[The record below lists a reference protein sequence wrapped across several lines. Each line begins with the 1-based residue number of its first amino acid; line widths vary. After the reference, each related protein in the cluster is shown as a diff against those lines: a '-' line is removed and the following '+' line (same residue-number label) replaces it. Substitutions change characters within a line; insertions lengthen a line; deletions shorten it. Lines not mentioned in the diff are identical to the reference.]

1 MKMKRQIGVIGRGKA
16 KGELYASA
24 EELGKEIAKSGSVLV
39 CGGLFGVMEACAKG
53 AKRHGGITVGILP
66 GKEKGEGNEFIDI
79 RIVTA
84 QGHARNAII
93 TRTADVLIAVGGG
106 LGTLSE
112 TFLGL
117 NMEKPV
123 IVIKG
128 FGKVEEVARIVG
140 DERIYFAD
148 TPKEAVKLAVE
159 LAGS

>member
-1 MKMKRQIGVIGRGKA
+1 MKLQIGVIGRGKA
-16 KGELYASA
+16 EGKLYAAA
-24 EELGKEIAKSGSVLV
+24 EELGAEIARSGCVLV

-66 GKEKGEGNEFIDI
+66 GKEKGEGNEFLDI

-84 QGHARNAII
+84 LGHARNAII

-112 TFLGL
+112 VFLGL
-117 NMEKPV
+117 NMERPV

-128 FGKVEEVARIVG
+128 FGKVEEVAGIVG

-148 TPKEAVKLAVE
+148 TPKDAVRLAME
-159 LAGS
+159 LMGM